1 MVTAVTV
8 LFLSLA
14 VFAPCGADASAAN
27 PIRRVVTMLQDM
39 QTKVTEEGEK
49 EQALFDKF
57 MCYCKTAGGDLE
69 AGIKEGKANIISLEE
84 LLKTGKAEME
94 QLEADL
100 KEHEASRTEAKEAM
114 AAATALRE
122 KEAAAFAK
130 LSEDYKTNLGALAK
144 AIPAI
149 ENGMAGAFLQT
160 MEASNLKKFTIEK
173 ADIPDETRQE
183 VLSFLSGR
191 GEYAPQSGQ
200 IVGILKQMED
210 EMAKSL
216 EEAESTEAE
225 AIKTY
230 DALMAAKQKEVEAL
244 NAQIEAKLTRKGE
257 LGVELASGL
266 NELED
271 TKTSVAEDEK
281 FLAEL
286 EAGCATKEKE
296 WAEVCKTR
304 QEELVA
310 LAETIKILNDDDSLE
325 LFKKTLPSSASLL
338 QLTMR
343 TMSLRRRALVEIREA
358 IMKGARLGAQPQL
371 DLIALALNGKSQ
383 GFEKVIKMIDVMVAN
398 LKKEQADDEAKKE
411 YCGKELDSSED
422 KKKVLDLK
430 VSDSATA
437 IEELE
442 GSIATLTEDIAALN
456 AGIKALD
463 KAVAEATELRKGE
476 NADYKELKQSDTAA
490 KEILGMAKNRLN
502 RFYNPKL
509 YKPPPVEEPTFV
521 QISAH
526 ASGRGAP
533 PPPPETFGPYTK
545 KTEGNNGVIAMIDL
559 LIKDLDKELQEA
571 EVMENDAQKEYEE
584 MMAES
589 ATKRADDSKAVSD
602 KTAMKASEEEAL
614 IAEQGTKAA
623 TEKELM
629 ATLELIHSLHGEC
642 DWLLKYF
649 DARAEARAGEID
661 ALGKAKAVLSG
672 ADYSLLQTARRASLR
687 GFGKN

>member
-1 MVTAVTV
+1 
-8 LFLSLA
+8 
-14 VFAPCGADASAAN
+14 
-27 PIRRVVTMLQDM
+27 MLQEM
-39 QTKVTEEGEK
+39 EVKVNEEGEK
-49 EQALFDKF
+49 EKALFDKF

-69 AGIKEGKANIISLEE
+69 ASIKTGKAKIVSLEE
-84 LLKTGKAEME
+84 LLKTGKAQME

-100 KEHEASRTEAKEAM
+100 KEHETSRAEAKEAM
-114 AAATALRE
+114 AAATAMRE

-130 LSEDYKTNLGALAK
+130 FSEDSKTNLAALAK

-149 ENGMAGAFLQT
+149 EGGMAGAFLQT
-160 MEASNLKKFTIEK
+160 TEANELKRFTMEK
-173 ADIPDETRQE
+173 AEIPDETREE
-183 VLSFLSGR
+183 VMAFLSGK

-210 EMAKSL
+210 EMAKAL
-216 EEAESTEAE
+216 EEAEATEAE
-225 AIKTY
+225 AIKAY
-230 DALMAAKQKEVEAL
+230 DALMAAKEKEVETL

-257 LGVELASGL
+257 LGVELAGGL

-271 TKTSVAEDEK
+271 TEVSVKEDEK

-286 EAGCATKEKE
+286 ETGCATKEKE

-310 LAETIKILNDDDSLE
+310 LAETIKILNDDDALE
-325 LFKKTLPSSASLL
+325 LFKKTLPSASLL
-338 QLTMR
+338 QVTESEQLVR
-343 TMSLRRRALVEIREA
+343 QRALAVITDA
-358 IMKGARLGAQPQL
+358 AKVRLQSQPQL
-371 DLIALALNGKSQ
+371 DLIALALKGKSQ
-383 GFEKVIKMIDVMVAN
+383 GFEKVIGMIDEMVAN

-411 YCGKELDSSED
+411 YCDKEFDTSED
-422 KKKVLDLK
+422 KKKELDLK

-442 GSIATLTEDIAALN
+442 GSIATLTEEIAALK

-463 KAVAEATELRKGE
+463 AAVTEATEIRKTE

-490 KEILGMAKNRLN
+490 KEILAMAKNRLN
-502 RFYNPKL
+502 KFYNPKL

-521 QISAH
+521 HISMH
-526 ASGRGAP
+526 GSQSVAP

-545 KTEGNNGVIAMIDL
+545 KTEESTGVIAMIDL
-559 LIKDLDKELQEA
+559 LVKDLDKELQEA
-571 EVMENDAQKEYEE
+571 GVMEEDAQKEYEE

-589 ATKRADDSKAVSD
+589 ATKRADDSKAMSD
-602 KTAMKASEEEAL
+602 KTALKASEEEAL
-614 IAEQGTKAA
+614 MAEQETKAA

-629 ATLELIHSLHGEC
+629 ETLEYIHALHGEC
-642 DWLLKYF
+642 DWLLKFY

-672 ADYSLLQTARRASLR
+672 ADYSLLQTGSLR
-687 GFGKN
+687 GSRRN

>member
-1 MVTAVTV
+1 
-8 LFLSLA
+8 
-14 VFAPCGADASAAN
+14 
-27 PIRRVVTMLQDM
+27 MLQEM
-39 QTKVTEEGEK
+39 QVKVTEEGKK
-49 EQALFDKF
+49 EQDLFDKF

-69 AGIKEGKANIISLEE
+69 ASIKEGTAKIASLGE
-84 LLKTGKAEME
+84 LLKAGKEQME

-130 LSEDYKTNLGALAK
+130 FSEDSKTNLAALAK

-149 ENGMAGAFLQT
+149 ESGMGGAFLQT
-160 MEASNLKKFTIEK
+160 AEASNLKRFAMEK
-173 ADIPDETRQE
+173 ADISDETRQD
-183 VLSFLSGR
+183 VLAFLSGK

-210 EMAKSL
+210 EMAKAL
-216 EEAESTEAE
+216 EEAETAE
-225 AIKTY
+225 ADAIKAY
-230 DALMAAKQKEVEAL
+230 DALMAAKEKEVETL
-244 NAQIEAKLTRKGE
+244 NAQIEEKLTRKGE
-257 LGVELASGL
+257 LGVELAGGL

-271 TKTSVAEDEK
+271 TEISVAEDKK

-286 EAGCATKEKE
+286 ETGCATKEKE

-304 QEELVA
+304 QQELVA
-310 LAETIKILNDDDSLE
+310 LAETIKILNDDDALE
-325 LFKKTLPSSASLL
+325 LFKKTLPSAASLL
-338 QLTMR
+338 QVTE
-343 TMSLRRRALVEIREA
+343 TAQSLRKRALSAIREA
-358 IMKGARLGAQPQL
+358 VNSRAQLGAQPQL
-371 DLIALALNGKSQ
+371 DLIALALQGKSQ
-383 GFEKVIKMIDVMVAN
+383 GFEKVIGMIDEMVAN
-398 LKKEQADDEAKKE
+398 LKKEQTADEAKKD
-411 YCGKELDSSED
+411 YCDKEFDTSED
-422 KKKVLDLK
+422 KKKELDLK

-442 GSIATLTEDIAALN
+442 GSIATLTEEIAALE

-463 KAVAEATELRKGE
+463 KAVTEATEIRKEE

-490 KEILGMAKNRLN
+490 KEILAMAKNRLN
-502 RFYNPKL
+502 KFYNPKL

-521 QISAH
+521 QIMSH
-526 ASGRGAP
+526 ATDRVAP

-545 KTEGNNGVIAMIDL
+545 KTGESTGVIAMIDL
-559 LIKDLDKELQEA
+559 LVKDLDKELQEA
-571 EVMENDAQKEYEE
+571 AVMEEDAQKEYEE

-589 ATKRADDSKAVSD
+589 ATKRADDSKAMSD
-602 KTAMKASEEEAL
+602 KTALKASEEEAL
-614 IAEQGTKAA
+614 MTEEETKAS

-629 ATLELIHSLHGEC
+629 GTLEYIHALHGEC
-642 DWLLKYF
+642 DWLLKYY

-672 ADYSLLQTARRASLR
+672 ADYSLLQTASLR
-687 GFGKN
+687 GFHKS

>member
-1 MVTAVTV
+1 
-8 LFLSLA
+8 
-14 VFAPCGADASAAN
+14 
-27 PIRRVVTMLQDM
+27 MLQEM
-39 QTKVTEEGEK
+39 QVKVTEEGKK
-49 EQALFDKF
+49 EQDLFDKF

-69 AGIKEGKANIISLEE
+69 ASIKEGTAKIASLGE
-84 LLKTGKAEME
+84 LLKAGKEQME

-130 LSEDYKTNLGALAK
+130 FSEDSKTNLAALAK

-149 ENGMAGAFLQT
+149 ESGMGGAFLQT
-160 MEASNLKKFTIEK
+160 AEASSLKRFAMEK
-173 ADIPDETRQE
+173 ADISDETRQD
-183 VLSFLSGR
+183 VLAFLSGK

-210 EMAKSL
+210 EMAKAL
-216 EEAESTEAE
+216 EDAETAE
-225 AIKTY
+225 ADAIKAY
-230 DALMAAKQKEVEAL
+230 DALMAAKEKEVETL
-244 NAQIEAKLTRKGE
+244 NAQIEEKLTRKGE
-257 LGVELASGL
+257 LGVELAGGL

-271 TKTSVAEDEK
+271 TEISVAEDKK

-286 EAGCATKEKE
+286 ETGCATKEKE

-304 QEELVA
+304 QQELVA
-310 LAETIKILNDDDSLE
+310 LAETIKILNDDDALE
-325 LFKKTLPSSASLL
+325 LFKKTLPSAASLL
-338 QLTMR
+338 QVTE
-343 TMSLRRRALVEIREA
+343 TAQSLRKRALSAIREA
-358 IMKGARLGAQPQL
+358 VNSRTQLGAQPQL
-371 DLIALALNGKSQ
+371 DLIALALQGKSQ
-383 GFEKVIKMIDVMVAN
+383 GFEKVIGMIDEMVAN
-398 LKKEQADDEAKKE
+398 LKKEQTADEAKKD
-411 YCGKELDSSED
+411 YCDKEFDTSED
-422 KKKVLDLK
+422 KKKELDLK

-442 GSIATLTEDIAALN
+442 GSIATLTEEIAALE

-463 KAVAEATELRKGE
+463 KAVTEATEIRKEE

-490 KEILGMAKNRLN
+490 KEILAMAKNRLN
-502 RFYNPKL
+502 KFYNPKL

-521 QISAH
+521 QIMSH
-526 ASGRGAP
+526 ATNRVAP

-545 KTEGNNGVIAMIDL
+545 KTEESTGVIAMIDL
-559 LIKDLDKELQEA
+559 LVKDLDKELQEA
-571 EVMENDAQKEYEE
+571 AVMEEDAQKEYEE

-589 ATKRADDSKAVSD
+589 ATKRADDSKAMSD
-602 KTAMKASEEEAL
+602 KTALKASEEEAL
-614 IAEQGTKAA
+614 MTEEETKAA

-629 ATLELIHSLHGEC
+629 GTLEYIHALHGEC
-642 DWLLKYF
+642 DWLLKYY

-672 ADYSLLQTARRASLR
+672 ADYSLLQTASLR
-687 GFGKN
+687 GFHKS

>member
-1 MVTAVTV
+1 MVTSVTV
-8 LFLSLA
+8 LFVSLA
-14 VFAPCGADASAAN
+14 ILAPSADAIAAN
-27 PIRRVVTMLQDM
+27 PIRRVVTMLQEM
-39 QTKVTEEGEK
+39 QVKVSEEGEK
-49 EQALFDKF
+49 EKAMFDKF

-69 AGIKEGKANIISLEE
+69 ASIKAGKAKIISLEE

-100 KEHEASRTEAKEAM
+100 KEHEASRAEAKEAM

-130 LSEDYKTNLGALAK
+130 FSEDSKTNLAALAK

-149 ENGMAGAFLQT
+149 ESGMAGAFLQT
-160 MEASNLKKFTIEK
+160 TEANNLKRFTMEK
-173 ADIPDETRQE
+173 AEIPDETREE
-183 VLSFLSGR
+183 VLAFLSGK

-200 IVGILKQMED
+200 IVGILKQMDD
-210 EMAKSL
+210 EMAKAL
-216 EEAESTEAE
+216 EEAETAEAE
-225 AIKTY
+225 AIKAY
-230 DALMAAKQKEVEAL
+230 DALMAAKQKEVETL
-244 NAQIEAKLTRKGE
+244 NAQIETKLTRKGE
-257 LGVELASGL
+257 LGVELAGGL

-271 TKTSVAEDEK
+271 TEVSVAEDEK

-286 EAGCATKEKE
+286 ETGCATKEKE

-310 LAETIKILNDDDSLE
+310 LAETIKILNDDDALE
-325 LFKKTLPSSASLL
+325 LFKKTLPSAASFLQVTESAQSV
-338 QLTMR
+338 R
-343 TMSLRRRALVEIREA
+343 KRALLAITEA
-358 IMKGARLGAQPQL
+358 ANVRPQSQPQL
-371 DLIALALNGKSQ
+371 DLIALALKGRTQ
-383 GFEKVIKMIDVMVAN
+383 GFEKVIGMIDEMVAN

-411 YCGKELDSSED
+411 YCDKELDTSED
-422 KKKVLDLK
+422 KKKELDLK

-442 GSIATLTEDIAALN
+442 GSIATLTEEIAALK

-463 KAVAEATELRKGE
+463 AAVAEATEIRKGE

-490 KEILGMAKNRLN
+490 KEILAMAKNRLN
-502 RFYNPKL
+502 KFYNPKL

-526 ASGRGAP
+526 ASDRVAP

-545 KTEGNNGVIAMIDL
+545 KTEESTGVIAMIDL
-559 LIKDLDKELQEA
+559 LVKDLDKELQEA
-571 EVMENDAQKEYEE
+571 EVMEADAQKEYEE

-589 ATKRADDSKAVSD
+589 ATKRADDSKAMTD
-602 KTAMKASEEEAL
+602 KTALKASEEEAL
-614 IAEQGTKAA
+614 MTEQETKAA

-629 ATLELIHSLHGEC
+629 QTLEYIHALHGEC
-642 DWLLKYF
+642 DWLLKYY

-672 ADYSLLQTARRASLR
+672 ADYSLLQTASLR
-687 GFGKN
+687 GFRKN

>member
-1 MVTAVTV
+1 MVTSATV
-8 LFLSLA
+8 LVLSLA
-14 VFAPCGADASAAN
+14 ILVPSGTEASTAN
-27 PIRRVVTMLQDM
+27 PIRRVVTMLQEM
-39 QTKVTEEGEK
+39 QVKVTEEGEK
-49 EQALFDKF
+49 EKALFDKF

-69 AGIKEGKANIISLEE
+69 ASIKEGKAKIASLET
-84 LLKTGKAEME
+84 LLKTGKEQME

-130 LSEDYKTNLGALAK
+130 FSEDSKTNLDALAK

-149 ENGMAGAFLQT
+149 ETGMAGAFLQT
-160 MEASNLKKFTIEK
+160 TEASSLKQFAMEK
-173 ADIPDETRQE
+173 ADIPDEMRQE
-183 VLSFLSGR
+183 VLSFLSGK

-200 IVGILKQMED
+200 IVGILKQISD
-210 EMAKSL
+210 EMAKAL
-216 EEAESTEAE
+216 EEAETTETE
-225 AIKTY
+225 AIKAY
-230 DALMAAKQKEVEAL
+230 EALMAAKEKEVETL

-257 LGVELASGL
+257 LGVELAGGL

-271 TKTSVAEDEK
+271 TETSLAEDEK

-286 EAGCATKEKE
+286 ETGCATKEKE

-310 LAETIKILNDDDSLE
+310 LAETIKILNDDDALE
-325 LFKKTLPSSASLL
+325 LFKKTLPSAASLL
-338 QLTMR
+338 QVVESAQ
-343 TMSLRRRALVEIREA
+343 SLRKRALLAVQEA
-358 IMKGARLGAQPQL
+358 AKKGSPLRAQPQL
-371 DLIALALNGKSQ
+371 DLIALALKGKSQ
-383 GFEKVIKMIDVMVAN
+383 GFEKVIKMIDDMVAN
-398 LKKEQADDEAKKE
+398 LKTEQADDEAKKE
-411 YCGKELDSSED
+411 YCDKEFDTSED
-422 KKKVLDLK
+422 KKKELDLK

-437 IEELE
+437 IEELQ
-442 GSIATLTEDIAALN
+442 GSIETLTEEIAALK

-463 KAVAEATELRKGE
+463 KAVAEATEIRKEE

-490 KEILGMAKNRLN
+490 KEILAMAKNRLN
-502 RFYNPKL
+502 KFYNPKL

-526 ASGRGAP
+526 SSNKGAP
-533 PPPPETFGPYTK
+533 PPPPETFGPYSK
-545 KTEGNNGVIAMIDL
+545 KTGESTGVIAMIDL
-559 LIKDLDKELQEA
+559 LVADLDKELQEA
-571 EVMENDAQKEYEE
+571 AVMEEDAQKEYEE

-589 ATKRADDSKAVSD
+589 ATKRADDSKAMSD
-602 KTAMKASEEEAL
+602 KTALKASEEEAL
-614 IAEQGTKAA
+614 MAEEDTKAS

-629 ATLELIHSLHGEC
+629 QTLEYIHALHGEC

-649 DARAEARAGEID
+649 DARSEARAGEID

-672 ADYSLLQTARRASLR
+672 ADYSLLQTVSLR
-687 GFGKN
+687 GSRKN

>member
-1 MVTAVTV
+1 MVTVTV
-8 LFLSLA
+8 LLLSLTILS
-14 VFAPCGADASAAN
+14 PSGTLASTAN
-27 PIRRVVTMLQDM
+27 PIRRVVTMLQEM
-39 QTKVTEEGEK
+39 QVKVTEEGEK
-49 EQALFDKF
+49 EKALFEKF

-69 AGIKEGKANIISLEE
+69 ASIKEGTAKIASLEE
-84 LLKTGKAEME
+84 LLKAGKEQME

-130 LSEDYKTNLGALAK
+130 FSEDSKTNLAALAK

-149 ENGMAGAFLQT
+149 EGGMAGAFLQT
-160 MEASNLKKFTIEK
+160 ADASKLKRFAMEK
-173 ADIPDETRQE
+173 ADIPDETRQD
-183 VLSFLSGR
+183 VLAFLSGK

-210 EMAKSL
+210 EMAKAL
-216 EEAESTEAE
+216 EEAETAEAE
-225 AIKTY
+225 AIKAY
-230 DALMAAKQKEVEAL
+230 DALMAAKEKEVETL
-244 NAQIEAKLTRKGE
+244 NAQIEEKLTRKGE
-257 LGVELASGL
+257 LGVELAGGL

-271 TKTSVAEDEK
+271 TEISVAEDKK

-286 EAGCATKEKE
+286 ETGCATKEKE

-310 LAETIKILNDDDSLE
+310 LAETIKILNDDDALE
-325 LFKKTLPSSASLL
+325 LFKKTLPSAASLL
-338 QLTMR
+338 QVTESAR
-343 TMSLRRRALVEIREA
+343 SLRKRALSAIKEA
-358 IMKGARLGAQPQL
+358 VNSRAQLGAQPQL
-371 DLIALALNGKSQ
+371 DLIALALQGKSQ
-383 GFEKVIKMIDVMVAN
+383 GFEKVIGMIDEMVAN
-398 LKKEQADDEAKKE
+398 LKKEQTADEAKKE
-411 YCGKELDSSED
+411 YCDKEFDTSED
-422 KKKVLDLK
+422 KKKELDLK

-437 IEELE
+437 IDELE
-442 GSIATLTEDIAALN
+442 GSIATLTEEIAALE

-463 KAVAEATELRKGE
+463 KAVTEATEIRKEE

-490 KEILGMAKNRLN
+490 KEILAMAKNRLN
-502 RFYNPKL
+502 KFYNPKL

-521 QISAH
+521 QIASH
-526 ASGRGAP
+526 ASKRVAP

-545 KTEGNNGVIAMIDL
+545 KTEESTGVIAMIDL
-559 LIKDLDKELQEA
+559 LVKDLDKELQEA
-571 EVMENDAQKEYEE
+571 AVMEEDAQKEYEE

-589 ATKRADDSKAVSD
+589 ATKRADDSKSMSD
-602 KTAMKASEEEAL
+602 KTALKASEEEAL
-614 IAEQGTKAA
+614 MTEEETKAA

-629 ATLELIHSLHGEC
+629 ETLEYIHALHGEC
-642 DWLLKYF
+642 DWLLKYY

-672 ADYSLLQTARRASLR
+672 ADYSLLQTASLR
-687 GFGKN
+687 GFYKS

>member
-1 MVTAVTV
+1 M
-8 LFLSLA
+8 
-14 VFAPCGADASAAN
+14 
-27 PIRRVVTMLQDM
+27 
-39 QTKVTEEGEK
+39 
-49 EQALFDKF
+49 
-57 MCYCKTAGGDLE
+57 TAGGDLE
-69 AGIKEGKANIISLEE
+69 TSIKEGKAKIAALEE
-84 LLKTGKAEME
+84 LLKSGKEQME

-100 KEHEASRTEAKEAM
+100 KEHEASRAEAKKAM
-114 AAATALRE
+114 ASASALRE

-130 LSEDYKTNLGALAK
+130 FSEDSKTNLAALAK

-149 ENGMAGAFLQT
+149 ESGMGGAFLQT
-160 MEASNLKKFTIEK
+160 AEASNLKRFAMEK
-173 ADIPDETRQE
+173 AEMADETRQE
-183 VLSFLSGR
+183 VLAFLSGKD
-191 GEYAPQSGQ
+191 EYAPQSGQ

-210 EMAKSL
+210 EMAKAL
-216 EEAESTEAE
+216 EDAETAEAE
-225 AIKTY
+225 AIKAY
-230 DALMAAKQKEVEAL
+230 DALMAAKEKEVEAL
-244 NAQIEAKLTRKGE
+244 NAQIEEKLTRKAE
-257 LGVELASGL
+257 LGVELAGGL

-271 TKTSVAEDEK
+271 TEISVAEDEK

-286 EAGCATKEKE
+286 GTGCATKEKE

-310 LAETIKILNDDDSLE
+310 LAETIKILNDDDALE
-325 LFKKTLPSSASLL
+325 LFKKTLPSAASLL
-338 QLTMR
+338 QLTESAQSMR
-343 TMSLRRRALVEIREA
+343 NEALLA
-358 IMKGARLGAQPQL
+358 IQQAAKKGAQLRAQPQL
-371 DLIALALNGKSQ
+371 DLIALALKGKSQ
-383 GFEKVIKMIDVMVAN
+383 GFEKVIGMIDEMVAN

-411 YCGKELDSSED
+411 YCDKEFDTSED
-422 KKKVLDLK
+422 KKKELDLS

-442 GSIATLTEDIAALN
+442 GSIATLTEEIAALN

-463 KAVAEATELRKGE
+463 KAVAEATEIRKEE

-502 RFYNPKL
+502 KFYNPKL
-509 YKPPPVEEPTFV
+509 YKPPPAVEPTLV
-521 QISAH
+521 QISEH
-526 ASGRGAP
+526 ASSKAAP

-545 KTEGNNGVIAMIDL
+545 KTEESTGVIAMIDL
-559 LIKDLDKELQEA
+559 LVKDLDKELQEA
-571 EVMENDAQKEYEE
+571 EVMEKDAQAEYEE

-602 KTAMKASEEEAL
+602 KTALKASEEEAL
-614 IAEQGTKAA
+614 MTEQETKAS

-649 DARAEARAGEID
+649 DARAEARAGEVD

>member
-1 MVTAVTV
+1 
-8 LFLSLA
+8 
-14 VFAPCGADASAAN
+14 
-27 PIRRVVTMLQDM
+27 
-39 QTKVTEEGEK
+39 
-49 EQALFDKF
+49 
-57 MCYCKTAGGDLE
+57 
-69 AGIKEGKANIISLEE
+69 
-84 LLKTGKAEME
+84 
-94 QLEADL
+94 
-100 KEHEASRTEAKEAM
+100 
-114 AAATALRE
+114 
-122 KEAAAFAK
+122 
-130 LSEDYKTNLGALAK
+130 
-144 AIPAI
+144 
-149 ENGMAGAFLQT
+149 
-160 MEASNLKKFTIEK
+160 
-173 ADIPDETRQE
+173 
-183 VLSFLSGR
+183 
-191 GEYAPQSGQ
+191 
-200 IVGILKQMED
+200 
-210 EMAKSL
+210 
-216 EEAESTEAE
+216 
-225 AIKTY
+225 
-230 DALMAAKQKEVEAL
+230 
-244 NAQIEAKLTRKGE
+244 
-257 LGVELASGL
+257 
-266 NELED
+266 
-271 TKTSVAEDEK
+271 
-281 FLAEL
+281 
-286 EAGCATKEKE
+286 
-296 WAEVCKTR
+296 
-304 QEELVA
+304 
-310 LAETIKILNDDDSLE
+310 
-325 LFKKTLPSSASLL
+325 
-338 QLTMR
+338 
-343 TMSLRRRALVEIREA
+343 
-358 IMKGARLGAQPQL
+358 
-371 DLIALALNGKSQ
+371 
-383 GFEKVIKMIDVMVAN
+383 
-398 LKKEQADDEAKKE
+398 
-411 YCGKELDSSED
+411 LDSSED

-430 VSDSATA
+430 VSDSETA

-502 RFYNPKL
+502 KFYNPKL
-509 YKPPPVEEPTFV
+509 YKPPPVVEEPTFV

-526 ASGRGAP
+526 ASGRVAP

-614 IAEQGTKAA
+614 IAEQETKAA

-649 DARAEARAGEID
+649 DARAEARAGEVD

>member
-1 MVTAVTV
+1 MVTSVTV
-8 LFLSLA
+8 LFVSLA
-14 VFAPCGADASAAN
+14 ILAPSADAIAAN
-27 PIRRVVTMLQDM
+27 PIRRVVTMLQEM
-39 QTKVTEEGEK
+39 QVKVSEEGEK
-49 EQALFDKF
+49 EKAMFDKF

-69 AGIKEGKANIISLEE
+69 ASIKAGKAKIISLEE

-100 KEHEASRTEAKEAM
+100 KEHEASRAEAKEAM

-130 LSEDYKTNLGALAK
+130 FSEDSKTNLAALAK

-149 ENGMAGAFLQT
+149 ESGMAGAFLQT
-160 MEASNLKKFTIEK
+160 TEANNLKRFTMEK
-173 ADIPDETRQE
+173 AEIPDETREE
-183 VLSFLSGR
+183 VLAFLSGK

-200 IVGILKQMED
+200 IVGILKQMDD
-210 EMAKSL
+210 EMAKAL
-216 EEAESTEAE
+216 EEAETAEAE
-225 AIKTY
+225 AIKAY
-230 DALMAAKQKEVEAL
+230 DALMAAKQKEVETL
-244 NAQIEAKLTRKGE
+244 NAQIETKLTRKGE
-257 LGVELASGL
+257 LGVELAGGL

-271 TKTSVAEDEK
+271 TQVSVAEDEK

-286 EAGCATKEKE
+286 ETGCATKEKE

-310 LAETIKILNDDDSLE
+310 LAETIKILNDDDALE
-325 LFKKTLPSSASLL
+325 LFKKTLPSAASFLQVTESAQSV
-338 QLTMR
+338 R
-343 TMSLRRRALVEIREA
+343 KRALLAITEA
-358 IMKGARLGAQPQL
+358 ANVRPQSQPQL
-371 DLIALALNGKSQ
+371 DLIALALKGRTQ
-383 GFEKVIKMIDVMVAN
+383 GFEKVIGMIDEMVAN

-411 YCGKELDSSED
+411 YCDKELDTSED
-422 KKKVLDLK
+422 KKKELDLK

-442 GSIATLTEDIAALN
+442 GSIATLTEEIAALK

-463 KAVAEATELRKGE
+463 AAVAEATEIRKGE

-490 KEILGMAKNRLN
+490 KEILAMAKNRLN
-502 RFYNPKL
+502 KFYNPKL

-526 ASGRGAP
+526 ASDRVAP

-545 KTEGNNGVIAMIDL
+545 KTEESTGVIAMIDL
-559 LIKDLDKELQEA
+559 LVKDLDKELQEA
-571 EVMENDAQKEYEE
+571 EVMEADAQKEYEE

-589 ATKRADDSKAVSD
+589 ATKRADDSKAMTD
-602 KTAMKASEEEAL
+602 KTALKASEEEAL
-614 IAEQGTKAA
+614 MTEQETKAA

-629 ATLELIHSLHGEC
+629 QTLEYIHALHGEC
-642 DWLLKYF
+642 DWLLKYY

-672 ADYSLLQTARRASLR
+672 ADYSLLQTASLR
-687 GFGKN
+687 GFRKN